1 MHSQNF
7 GFGKSSTLGLRDR
20 MISGVLENI
29 IFLELKRRGYQ
40 SFVGKLGDREIDFVA
55 EKKGRKIYIQVA
67 YKIESNETAKREF
80 APLLAIK
87 DQYPKYVITMDDF
100 WEGDIEGG
108 QHIYIAGF
116 LLQNQ

>member
-1 MHSQNF
+1 M
-7 GFGKSSTLGLRDR
+7 
-20 MISGVLENI
+20 
-29 IFLELKRRGYQ
+29 
-40 SFVGKLGDREIDFVA
+40 A

-67 YKIESNETAKREF
+67 YKIESNETAKLEF

-100 WEGDIEGG
+100 WEDDIEGG
-108 QHIYIAGF
+108 QHIYIADF

>member
-1 MHSQNF
+1 MSDISLLYSTM
-7 GFGKSSTLGLRDR
+7 GFRDR

-40 SFVGKLGDREIDFVA
+40 PYVGKLGDKEIDFVA
-55 EKKGRKIYIQVA
+55 EKKGQKIYIQVA
-67 YKIESNETAKREF
+67 YKIESNETAKLEF

-100 WEGDIEGG
+100 WRDDIEGVK
-108 QHIYIAGF
+108 HIHIADF
-116 LLQNQ
+116 LLHNY